1 MNSRFFSLA
10 LALSASALASCGDNG
25 AGTTEDPAAATVVV
39 TNNKYTP
46 AQVTVKAG
54 QIVEWQ
60 FNQGV
65 HDVTSGTSSGGTTAA
80 DPIKC
85 TPDGK
90 FASGEPQGSG
100 KFRFKFTTAGTYPYF
115 CTPHCDL
122 KQFGSVVV
130 TP

>member
-1 MNSRFFSLA
+1 MNSRLLCLA
-10 LALSASALASCGDNG
+10 VMASVSALMSCSS
-25 AGTTEDPAAATVVV
+25 EDPAATPEPAAATVTV

-46 AQVTVKAG
+46 PSVTVKVG

-60 FNQGV
+60 FQQGV
-65 HDVTSGTSSGGTTAA
+65 HDVKSGPNSGGTTAA

-90 FASGEPQGSG
+90 FSSGDPQGSG
-100 KFRFKFTTAGTYPYF
+100 TYRYKFTAAGTYPYF
-115 CTPHCDL
+115 CSPHCDL
-122 KQFGSVVV
+122 KQFGTVVV